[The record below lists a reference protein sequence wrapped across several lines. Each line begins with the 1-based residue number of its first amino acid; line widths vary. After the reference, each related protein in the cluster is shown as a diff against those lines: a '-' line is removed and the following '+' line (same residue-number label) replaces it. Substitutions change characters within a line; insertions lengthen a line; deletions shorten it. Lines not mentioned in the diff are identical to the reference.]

1 MVVRSEAGPNARLSR
16 RQRRKRHIIP
26 ISSHITDAKFRR
38 ARAESSQIDGR
49 ALGRGDDLAI
59 CADLERDMI
68 ADTCGNN
75 CSRSLSPPLYFV
87 RTHAG
92 NDLRECGLSF
102 FADNGAW
109 LAL

>member
-1 MVVRSEAGPNARLSR
+1 MNLLIKVSSTGPKGSDWE
-16 RQRRKRHIIP
+16 
-26 ISSHITDAKFRR
+26 TDVQALRKFRR